1 MKRLFMWSFSLCI
14 TLTTTM
20 ALAASDARLGNTLLT
35 VMNHLSDDQDT
46 LTFDLAALKQLPS
59 HSITTHNPW
68 EEGAHHFKG
77 FKPSDLFEQQNIEGS
92 VLRLTAFNQYIT
104 EIPLEDFTQL
114 GAIIAYE
121 MDGQPIPVRSKGPLM
136 VIYNF
141 DDNPALTNEAFY
153 GRSIWQVYK
162 LQVMRVEH

>member
-1 MKRLFMWSFSLCI
+1 MKRLFIWLFSVYVA
-14 TLTTTM
+14 LTTSMVFAT
-20 ALAASDARLGNTLLT
+20 SDAMQGNTILT
-35 VMNHLSDDQDT
+35 VTNHHSDKEIS

-59 HSITTHNPW
+59 YDISTRNPW
-68 EEGAHHFKG
+68 EEGVHHYKG
-77 FKPSDLFEQQNIEGS
+77 FNPSDLLEQQGIKGS

-121 MDGQPIPVRSKGPLM
+121 MDGQPIAVRSKGPLM

-141 DDNPALTNEAFY
+141 DDNPDLKNEAFY
-153 GRSIWQVYK
+153 GRSIWQLYK
-162 LQVMRVEH
+162 LKVMRADY